1 MHELKLASSSEIQS
15 GTRNQIVLVVDSD
28 GIIRDVLQVPQ
39 NIDSN
44 PEGELLGTSI
54 SKLWSEALSKKIRS
68 IIKRTIRG
76 REVYSTDLEHE
87 NSGGHYESIFV
98 PHGRDRALIV
108 IRDISAQ
115 RTQIDK
121 IQQLAYVD
129 EATKLPNREYLL
141 DELRSC
147 VERSRLTEGR
157 AAVICIEVG
166 HSDVHANIFNA
177 RDMDAILKELAARI
191 THELRGTNQPDMAD
205 NDRYSIAA
213 RIDFRRFGVVLPCID
228 SGTDAEGVAERLCDA
243 IRQPIKLGTRKVSVM
258 TRAGISLFPQDGTD
272 AETLFEN
279 GVVAMEDAAN
289 GEAVHIKFHSGT
301 VKLRALQRQD
311 IEQELRAALEREEF
325 ELNFLPIVDATSSR
339 VVTIEALLRWPQTTL
354 TTQSIQQVVAVAE
367 RTGLIHPIANWVIR
381 TSCEQLL
388 LWHEAGHESLR
399 IAINLSA
406 QEFSQPDLIER
417 LTSITKDLSV
427 DPSFI
432 DLEINEYMLFR
443 DAMKEYTL
451 CNALKSHG
459 FGVVV
464 DDYGT
469 GVCSLA
475 HLSRSPVDAI
485 KIDNCFVAS
494 SMEDPCDKATCAAIS
509 AMARELGIKV
519 IAEGVENESQV
530 NMLRMQGCD
539 YLQGYYFS
547 KPSSADDIGDYLCR
561 VSAKMATNE

>member
-1 MHELKLASSSEIQS
+1 MHELKLASSSEIQP
-15 GTRNQIVLVVDSD
+15 GTSNQMVLVVDSD
-28 GIIRDVLQVPQ
+28 GLIRDVLQIPQ
-39 NIDSN
+39 NVESESEAD
-44 PEGELLGTSI
+44 LLGSSI
-54 SKLWSEALSKKIRS
+54 SKIWSDELSKKIKS
-68 IIKRTIRG
+68 IVKRTIRG
-76 REVYSTDLEHE
+76 REVYSTDIEHE
-87 NSGGHYESIFV
+87 VSGGHYESIFV
-98 PHGRDRALIV
+98 PHGRDRALLI

-157 AAVICIEVG
+157 AAVICIEIG
-166 HSDVHANIFNA
+166 HSDVHGNIFNS
-177 RDMDAILKELAARI
+177 RDLDVILKELAARI
-191 THELRGTNQPDMAD
+191 THELRGANQPDLAD

-213 RIDFRRFGVVLPCID
+213 RIDFRRFAVVLPCID

-243 IRQPIKLGTRKVSVM
+243 IRQPIKLGNRKVSVV

-289 GEAVHIKFHSGT
+289 GESVHIRFHSGT

-325 ELNFLPIVDATSSR
+325 ELNFLPIVDAATNRIVS
-339 VVTIEALLRWPQTTL
+339 VEALLRWPQTTL
-354 TTQSIQQVVAVAE
+354 ATQSIQQVVAVAE
-367 RTGLIHPIANWVIR
+367 RTGLIRPIANWVIR

-388 LWHEAGHESLR
+388 RWHEAGHGSLR

-417 LTSITKDLSV
+417 LTSITNDLAV
-427 DPSFI
+427 DPSAI

-451 CNALKSHG
+451 SKELKSHG

-485 KIDNCFVAS
+485 KIDNSFVAS
-494 SMEDPCDKATCAAIS
+494 SMENPCDKATCAAVS

-539 YLQGYYFS
+539 YLQGFYFG
-547 KPSSADDIGDYLCR
+547 KPSSAADFSDQLSDA
-561 VSAKMATNE
+561 SAQLVISE